1 MPAEHALPARP
12 DPLTGLG
19 LVTPPTPEVLATAR
33 EQLWSAVAEEMLATG
48 PDNGAAQASQAR
60 QQGMDERARE
70 T

>member
-1 MPAEHALPARP
+1 MPAERALPARP
-12 DPLTGLG
+12 DPLTVLG

-33 EQLWSAVAEEMLATG
+33 EQLWSAVAEEMLTMR
-48 PDNGAAQASQAR
+48 PDTGAAQASQAR